1 MDGYHETMRSRPLAS
16 FFLFLPALVLLAS
29 GCAEPTA
36 RADAEPAAERLP
48 VQPVH
53 TYSIVARD
61 PATGEVGVATQS
73 HWFSVG
79 STVAWAEAGV
89 GAVVTQ
95 SFSRTAY
102 GPELLSDMA
111 AGKTPAAALAT
122 RIDRDQGKD
131 VRQVAAIDVNG
142 RTGAFTG
149 ERCIAAAE
157 HIMGEN
163 FVVAGNIMANDEVAE
178 AMADSFRNSSGPLAE
193 RLVAALE
200 AAEAAGGDLRGM
212 QSAAIKV
219 VSGERLDQ
227 PWEGV
232 LVDLRVE
239 DHHRPLAELERLL
252 RIHRAY
258 ELANL
263 GDEAV
268 AQKDVERATS
278 YYQQAE
284 ELYPEQVELSYW
296 RAYALL
302 KEGFEE
308 EAMQLFQH
316 VFAEE
321 ASWVEMTPRLVEA
334 NHLPANDD
342 LLKRIAALAPTADMP
357 AVPLPNVGRI
367 ERDIRRLAGFGTR
380 HTLSDTDSDSRGIG
394 AARRWLRDEFHRI
407 SDEFHAGTLQVELE
421 SYTIPAGRRVP
432 QGAEL
437 ANVVATLP
445 GADPDRLLVISGHY
459 DSRASNPM
467 DAMSDAP
474 GANDDA
480 SGVAAVLEAARLLGG
495 LKPRATVVFL
505 AVAGEEQGL
514 LGARAQ
520 AAKWKEEGKR
530 VEAMI
535 TMDII
540 GGAKG
545 SSGKHEPWRLRAF
558 SEGVPSAGEGI
569 VGSDSDAPS
578 RQLARYFERV
588 GEETLPGFDI
598 SLVFRQDRYLRGG
611 DHKAFNEHG
620 WAAIR
625 LTEPHENYSQQHQDV
640 RLDEGLQYGDLPEFV
655 DFGYV
660 GRVTNV
666 VAATLHELA
675 LAPAAPTEVSMD
687 TSGLTPSTR
696 LSWQACPGASGY
708 AVLYR
713 RSDQPDWTYRRVA
726 GNETTVTLEGKSKDD
741 WLFAVESFGPDGHR
755 SLPVYPAPQF

>member
-1 MDGYHETMRSRPLAS
+1 MGHRTHAPLLPLA
-16 FFLFLPALVLLAS
+16 VLLPLALA
-29 GCAEPTA
+29 GCAQPA
-36 RADAEPAAERLP
+36 HRAAPAPPGGLQLP

-61 PATGEVGVATQS
+61 PETGQIGVATQS

-102 GPELLSDMA
+102 GPELLADMK
-111 AGKTPAAALAT
+111 AGRTPAAALRA
-122 RIDRDQGKD
+122 RIERDLGGD
-131 VRQVAAIDVNG
+131 VRQVAAIDANG
-142 RTGAFTG
+142 RTGAHTG
-149 ERCIAAAE
+149 ERCIASAE
-157 HIMGEN
+157 HIVGED
-163 FVVAGNIMANDEVAE
+163 FVVAGNIMAHDQVAD
-178 AMADSFRNSSGPLAE
+178 AMADAFTRADGTLAE
-193 RLVAALE
+193 RLLAALE
-200 AAEAAGGDLRGM
+200 AAESAGGDLRGM

-232 LVDLRVE
+232 VVDLRVE

-268 AQKDVERATS
+268 AQREIERARE
-278 YYQQAE
+278 YYRQAE

-296 RAYALL
+296 RGYALL
-302 KEGFEE
+302 QAGYTED
-308 EAMQLFQH
+308 ALRLFQH

-321 ASWVEMTPRLVEA
+321 PAWVEMTPRLVEA
-334 NHLPANDD
+334 DHLPADEA
-342 LLKRIAALAPTADMP
+342 LLARIAALAPKP
-357 AVPLPNVGRI
+357 GVPEIPHPDVARI
-367 ERDIRRLAGFGTR
+367 ERDIRRLAAFGTR
-380 HTLSDTDSDSRGIG
+380 HTLSETESDTRGIG
-394 AARRWLRDEFHRI
+394 AARRWLRDEFLRI
-407 SDEFHAGTLQVELE
+407 SDEYHDGRLQVELQHY
-421 SYTIPAGRRVP
+421 SLPPGRRTPDGV
-432 QGAEL
+432 EL

-445 GADPDRLLVISGHY
+445 GRDPDRLVVVSGHY

-467 DAMSDAP
+467 DAEADAP

-480 SGVAAVLEAARLLGG
+480 SGVAAVLEAARVLRGAT
-495 LKPRATVVFL
+495 PTATVVFL

-520 AAKWKEEGKR
+520 AERWEAEGKQ

-535 TMDII
+535 TLDIV

-545 SSGKHEPWRLRAF
+545 SSGKHEPWRLRVF
-558 SEGVPSAGEGI
+558 SEGVPSAGGRI
-569 VGSDSDAPS
+569 VGSDNDAPS
-578 RQLARYFERV
+578 RQLARYFERA
-588 GEETLPGFDI
+588 GEGHLPGFDVT
-598 SLVFRQDRYLRGG
+598 LVLRQDRYLRGG
-611 DHKAFNEHG
+611 DHRAFNDLG
-620 WAAIR
+620 WPAIR

-640 RLDEGLQYGDLPEFV
+640 RTEEGLLYGALPDFV
-655 DFGYV
+655 DFAYV
-660 GRVTNV
+660 GRVSAV
-666 VAATLHELA
+666 LSAALHELA
-675 LAPAAPTEVSMD
+675 LAPAAPRAVLMD
-687 TSGLTPSTR
+687 TTGLTPSTT
-696 LSWQACPGASGY
+696 LSWEPVAGAAGY

-713 RSDQPDWTYRRVA
+713 RTDSPEWTYRRVV
-726 GNETTVTLEGKSKDD
+726 GDETSVVLEGRSKDD

-755 SLPVYPAPQF
+755 SLPVYPAPRF